1 MNYCCCLS
9 TGLLRLSHESLNS
22 FRELMLWNLSY
33 SFRINSAALAEGV
46 PPRQRPAGDR
56 KVSHCKFGT
65 GGPCLGPSCFGTI
78 FSGTPSYIVPHVRR
92 TRLGQAVEC
101 MIEGMHRKNFLCGF
115 IGEIEMQKEGRD
127 VSTIWKIPRMS
138 KSVIAL
144 RDGGRTASVCLS
156 LRLCHGHGFAV
167 HADP

>member
-1 MNYCCCLS
+1 
-9 TGLLRLSHESLNS
+9 
-22 FRELMLWNLSY
+22 
-33 SFRINSAALAEGV
+33 
-46 PPRQRPAGDR
+46 
-56 KVSHCKFGT
+56 
-65 GGPCLGPSCFGTI
+65 
-78 FSGTPSYIVPHVRR
+78 
-92 TRLGQAVEC
+92 

-115 IGEIEMQKEGRD
+115 IGEMQKEGRD

-167 HADP
+167 RPDPIICAHGRIDGHRFADCRANHIGSLIFSGLLLPEFC